1 QAALKQAMQ
10 DYMTF
15 YGTRNFLEDKDPQR
29 AYLNDMT
36 KRIARKKPYNKGNDD
51 DRLDL
56 IIVSDQLLTGF
67 DSKFV
72 NIIYMDKILGEGPL
86 IQAMSRTNRT
96 IDKTAK
102 PYGKVRFY
110 RQGAVMEE
118 KVKDA
123 LVIYTK
129 GGNDTL
135 ADAGNTPDDQE
146 QKELID
152 GGILATKVAD
162 KIIDLNPQIKRL
174 QQLAGDDFS
183 QMPRSEKEQ
192 VEFAVTAAQVNS
204 QVQQLVQQ
212 GYVLGNTVDGPDGPI
227 TLGIESET
235 QLSSLQA
242 RMNDVNEVLPPD
254 KQVDLTNIKLVLQ
267 SFANEIIN
275 YDKLVDLLNAYM
287 DETSVANRAAVEE
300 HVQPLDQDNRE
311 EIGQVLDG
319 IENGEYQEHFTTETL
334 KSVRKAIRT
343 AQQDLKIYKWAADHD
358 YNGNDILAA
367 YELYRPGIPLVDNTA
382 LNQYLQELESRL
394 DIGFFELADFEESLL
409 NYFAKITKK

>member
-1 QAALKQAMQ
+1 L
-10 DYMTF
+10 
-15 YGTRNFLEDKDPQR
+15 
-29 AYLNDMT
+29 
-36 KRIARKKPYNKGNDD
+36 
-51 DRLDL
+51 
-56 IIVSDQLLTGF
+56 F
-67 DSKFV
+67 D
-72 NIIYMDKILGEGPL
+72 E
-86 IQAMSRTNRT
+86 
-96 IDKTAK
+96 
-102 PYGKVRFY
+102 
-110 RQGAVMEE
+110 
-118 KVKDA
+118 
-123 LVIYTK
+123 
-129 GGNDTL
+129 
-135 ADAGNTPDDQE
+135 
-146 QKELID
+146 
-152 GGILATKVAD
+152 GILAPKAAD

-212 GYVLGNTVDGPDGPI
+212 GYVLGNSVEGPEGPI
-227 TLGIESET
+227 ALGIESAT

-242 RMNDVNEVLPPD
+242 RMNDVNEVLPAD

-267 SFANEIIN
+267 SFANEIID

-287 DETSVANRAAVEE
+287 DEVSFANRAAVEE

-319 IENGEYQEHFTTETL
+319 IEQGEYTEPFTTETL

-382 LNQYLQELESRL
+382 LNQYLQDLESHL